1 MGIYD
6 REYYRDDEG
15 GAGWFSGVAPATRS
29 FIAIHV
35 ALFLAGLLS
44 IGPGGGLPSF
54 YQGLVGQST
63 LIIRDF
69 QVYRLLTAPFAPN
82 PEGLLALVF
91 QMLILYFV
99 GREMESMYG
108 SREFAWTYVTAAVLS
123 TLAWA
128 LFDYFGPNHGRGFFM
143 GPGGAVAAILVLFA
157 LYYPNREVLLF
168 FVLPV
173 KMWIL
178 LVIFLGIDAISLLNQ
193 LRAAGAGARGVGSTM
208 YFAHLA
214 GAAYGWAYKSLDFRW
229 SRLMNFRWLRR
240 PRFRV
245 VAAEPREWTRP
256 ARATGTA
263 SPKLTTANYVPEE
276 QLDDRVDEILAKIA
290 REGRGSL
297 TEDEQRILQEASRRA
312 RNRRSER
319 LS

>member
-35 ALFLAGLLS
+35 ALFLAGVLAT
-44 IGPGGGLPSF
+44 GREGAPSF
-54 YQGLVGQST
+54 YT
-63 LIIRDF
+63 YLIANSAAIF
-69 QVYRLLTAPFAPN
+69 QNFQIYLLLTAPFAPAPN
-82 PEGLLALVF
+82 NLLAIVF
-91 QMLILYFV
+91 EMLILYWV
-99 GREMESMYG
+99 GREMESIYG
-108 SREFAWTYVTAAVLS
+108 SREFAWTYVTAGVLS

-128 LFDYFGPNHGRGFFM
+128 IFDYFGPGDGQGFYL
-143 GPGGAVAAILVLFA
+143 GPGGAIAAILVLFT

-173 KMWIL
+173 KMWVL
-178 LVIFLGIDAISLLNQ
+178 LIVFLGFDVISLLNQ
-193 LRAAGAGARGVGSTM
+193 LHAAGQGQAAGGNTF

-214 GAAYGWAYKSLDFRW
+214 GAAYGWAYKSLDLRW
-229 SRLMNFRWLRR
+229 SRLLNFRWLSR

-245 VAAEPREWTRP
+245 VMPESRDRVRRGRP
-256 ARATGTA
+256 DSFGG
-263 SPKLTTANYVPEE
+263 PKPSSGSFVPEE

-290 REGRGSL
+290 REGRSSL
-297 TEDEQRILQEASRRA
+297 TEEEQRILQEASRRA

-319 LS
+319 FS